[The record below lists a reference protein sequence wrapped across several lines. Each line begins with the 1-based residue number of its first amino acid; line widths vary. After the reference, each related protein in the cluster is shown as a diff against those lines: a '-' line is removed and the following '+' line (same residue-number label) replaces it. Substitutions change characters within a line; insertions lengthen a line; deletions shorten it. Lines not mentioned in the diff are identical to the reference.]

1 MPSSWDVYYVV
12 FLSAVIA
19 LGIPAALAL
28 ISRLVSDP
36 RDRRRARAQASESL
50 ASSRSSRDQ
59 LGHRINARFFMS
71 VNASLALIALTLALI
86 PCVGIVRNSEGDRL
100 SALRALFAIVTL
112 AGFAGLGLLYSS
124 RKGDLSWVS
133 SFQPGGEAES
143 GAPTPPGHPSK
154 YNDEAPRDDV

>member
-19 LGIPAALAL
+19 LGIPAVLAL
-28 ISRLVSDP
+28 ISRLVSDR
-36 RDRRRARAQASESL
+36 RDGEGARARTLETPAG
-50 ASSRSSRDQ
+50 SRSTGDR

-71 VNASLALIALTLALI
+71 VNVSLALIALALALI
-86 PCVGIVRNSEGDRL
+86 PCVGIVRNSEGDKAA
-100 SALRALFAIVTL
+100 SLRALFAIVTL

-133 SFQPGGEAES
+133 SFQRGDSADAGENDPKEKS
-143 GAPTPPGHPSK
+143 G
-154 YNDEAPRDDV
+154 ERDA